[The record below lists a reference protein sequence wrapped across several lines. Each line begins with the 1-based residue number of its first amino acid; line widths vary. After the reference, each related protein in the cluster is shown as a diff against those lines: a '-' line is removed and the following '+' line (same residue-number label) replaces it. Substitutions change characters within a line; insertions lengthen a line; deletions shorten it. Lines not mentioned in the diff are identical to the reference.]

1 MTNENEKLAF
11 IYCMVKMSRINDKVV
26 KQIQERL
33 TNDFEIKMFLPG
45 VSPKSR
51 GAFASGLRSI

>member
-1 MTNENEKLAF
+1 
-11 IYCMVKMSRINDKVV
+11 MSRIKDKVV
-26 KQIQERL
+26 KQTQERL
-33 TNDFEIKMFLPG
+33 TNDFKNKLFLPG

>member
-1 MTNENEKLAF
+1 
-11 IYCMVKMSRINDKVV
+11 MSRINDKVV

-51 GAFASGLRSI
+51 GAFASGLRSIWTCCKEKNKTQED